1 MTDLDS
7 LRGRIDELDA
17 RIIDL
22 LLQRRAVS
30 REIQALRADAGDGP
44 VSHAREAAIGD
55 TYEAGLGD
63 VGAREVAASILVLCR
78 GRHV

>member
-1 MTDLDS
+1 MTDLDA

-22 LLQRRAVS
+22 LIERRAVS
-30 REIQALRADAGDGP
+30 REIQALRAGTGDGP

-55 TYEAGLGD
+55 AYEARLGD
-63 VGAREVAASILVLCR
+63 VDAREVAASILVLCR

>member
-17 RIIDL
+17 GIIDL

-30 REIQALRADAGDGP
+30 RDIQALRAGTGDGP
-44 VSHAREAAIGD
+44 VSHAREVAIGD
-55 TYEAGLGD
+55 TYETGLGD
-63 VGAREVAASILVLCR
+63 VDAREVAAAILVLCR

>member
-22 LLQRRAVS
+22 LLERRAVS
-30 REIQALRADAGDGP
+30 REIQALRAGTGDGP
-44 VSHAREAAIGD
+44 VSHAREVAIGD

-63 VGAREVAASILVLCR
+63 VDAREVAAAILVLCR